1 LFNDE
6 KSVVNTKGSKEN
18 MSKITT
24 NNRLVSLDVL
34 RGFVMFWI
42 MSGEHIIHALAKAAP
57 IPVFVW
63 MSTQMHHT
71 DWDGITFYDMIFPV
85 FLFVAGVSM
94 PYSFD
99 KKIKLAGVTE
109 PSGLPSKEKKKIYLS
124 MLKRTCI
131 LVFLGFIV
139 NGLLRFDG
147 YDHTRFASVLGR
159 IGIAWF
165 FAGLIYLNF
174 DLKKQVIWFGGI
186 LIGYYLAM
194 KLIPVP
200 GFGAGNLTAE
210 GSLEAY
216 IDRLFLPGRLHSKVY
231 DPEGIFSTIPAVST
245 ALLGVFLGTFLKS
258 EHAYY
263 TIKNK
268 VVIMASTAVVLIITG
283 LLWDFDFPINKHL
296 WTSSFVCFV
305 GGFSILFFVFFY
317 VLIDVFGFKKWAFP
331 LILIGSNSI
340 LIYMAAEGLVN
351 FKHTAD
357 YVFGGL
363 IEFAPLVWQP
373 VFVTTSVTFVQ
384 LILLYFLY
392 KKKWFL
398 KI

>member
-1 LFNDE
+1 
-6 KSVVNTKGSKEN
+6 
-18 MSKITT
+18 MSKTIT
-24 NNRLVSLDVL
+24 NGRLVSLDAL

-42 MSGEHIIHALAKAAP
+42 MSGEHIIHALAKAVP
-57 IPVFVW
+57 IPVFIW
-63 MSTQMHHT
+63 MSSQLHHT
-71 DWDGITFYDMIFPV
+71 EWEGITFYDMIFPI

-99 KKIKLAGVTE
+99 KKMNTAGVSTPME
-109 PSGLPSKEKKKIYLS
+109 LPSKEKKKIYLS
-124 MLKRTCI
+124 MLKRACI
-131 LVFLGFIV
+131 LIFLGFIV

-147 YDHTRFASVLGR
+147 YEQTRFASVLGR
-159 IGIAWF
+159 IGLAWF
-165 FAGLIYLNF
+165 FAGIIYLNF
-174 DLKKQVIWFGGI
+174 DLKKQIFWFTGI

-200 GFGAGNLTAE
+200 GFGAGVLTKE

-216 IDRLFLPGRLHSKVY
+216 IDQLFLPGRLHSKVY
-231 DPEGIFSTIPAVST
+231 DPEGLFSTIPAVAT
-245 ALLGVFLGTFLKS
+245 ALLGMFLGTFLKAS
-258 EHAYY
+258 G
-263 TIKNK
+263 TFSTNK
-268 VVIMASTAVVLIITG
+268 KLLILVTSAIVLIGIG
-283 LLWDFDFPINKHL
+283 LLWNYDFPINKRL
-296 WTSSFVCFV
+296 WSSSFVFYV
-305 GGFSILFFVFFY
+305 GGFSILFFTFFY
-317 VLIDVFGFKKWAFP
+317 LIIDVLGFHKWAFP

-357 YVFGGL
+357 FVFGGL
-363 IEFAPLVWQP
+363 IKFSPLVWQP
-373 VFVTTSVTFVQ
+373 VFTTLSVTFVQ

>member
-1 LFNDE
+1 MN
-6 KSVVNTKGSKEN
+6 
-18 MSKITT
+18 KITT
-24 NNRLVSLDVL
+24 NNRLISLDVL

-63 MSTQMHHT
+63 MSSQMHHT

-94 PYSFD
+94 PFSFD
-99 KKIKLAGVTE
+99 KKMKLAGVNT
-109 PSGLPSKEKKKIYLS
+109 PSELPSKEKRKIYLS

-131 LVFLGFIV
+131 LIFLGCVV

-147 YDHTRFASVLGR
+147 YDQTRFASVLGR

-174 DLKKQVIWFGGI
+174 DLKKQIIWFTGI

-194 KLIPVP
+194 KFIPVP

-210 GSLEAY
+210 GSLEGY

-231 DPEGIFSTIPAVST
+231 DPEGIFSTIPAIST
-245 ALLGVFLGTFLKS
+245 ALLGMFLGTFLKTKADFLS
-258 EHAYY
+258 
-263 TIKNK
+263 IKK
-268 VVIMASTAVVLIITG
+268 IILTMVASAVALITVG
-283 LLWDFDFPINKHL
+283 LLWNYDFPINKHL

-305 GGFSILFFVFFY
+305 GGFSILFFTFFY
-317 VLIDVFGFKKWAFP
+317 LVIDVLGFHKWAFP

-340 LIYMAAEGLVN
+340 LIYMASEGVIN

-357 YVFGGL
+357 FVFGGL
-363 IEFAPLVWQP
+363 IKFSPLDWQP
-373 VFVTTSVTFVQ
+373 VFATMSVTFVQ
-384 LILLYFLY
+384 LVLLYFLY

-398 KI
+398 KV

>member
-1 LFNDE
+1 MN
-6 KSVVNTKGSKEN
+6 
-18 MSKITT
+18 KITT
-24 NNRLVSLDVL
+24 NNRLISLDVL

-63 MSTQMHHT
+63 MSSQMHHT

-109 PSGLPSKEKKKIYLS
+109 PSELPSNEKKKIYFS
-124 MLKRTCI
+124 MLKRTFI
-131 LVFLGFIV
+131 LVFLGFVV

-147 YDHTRFASVLGR
+147 YDQTRFASVLGR

-174 DLKKQVIWFGGI
+174 DLKKQIVWFTGI

-200 GFGAGNLTAE
+200 GFGAGDLTAE
-210 GSLEAY
+210 GSLEGY
-216 IDRLFLPGRLHSKVY
+216 IDRLFLPGRLHSRVY

-245 ALLGVFLGTFLKS
+245 ALLGVFLGTFLKA
-258 EHAYY
+258 EHPYY

-268 VVIMASTAVVLIITG
+268 VVIMTGSAVVLIITG
-283 LLWDFDFPINKHL
+283 LLWNFDFPINKHL

-305 GGFSILFFVFFY
+305 GGFSILFFLFFY
-317 VLIDVFGFKKWAFP
+317 VLIDVLGFKKWAFP
-331 LILIGSNSI
+331 LVLIGSNSI
-340 LIYMAAEGLVN
+340 LIYMAAEGLID
-351 FKHTAD
+351 FKHTAE

-363 IEFAPLVWQP
+363 IEFSPLVWQP
-373 VFVTTSVTFVQ
+373 VFTTISVTVIQ

-392 KKKWFL
+392 RKKWFL
-398 KI
+398 KV